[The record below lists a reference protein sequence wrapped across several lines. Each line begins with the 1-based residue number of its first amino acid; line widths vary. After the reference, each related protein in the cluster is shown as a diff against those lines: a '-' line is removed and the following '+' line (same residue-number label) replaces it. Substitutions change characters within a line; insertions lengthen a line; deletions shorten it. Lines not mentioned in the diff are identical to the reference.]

1 MEALYREKNGQLSF
15 LPVEEERAKYSYNGP
30 VFLYGRLIAHMKFY
44 TWANTPDKAYANI
57 LMQAK
62 QQLGHKPNSKL
73 TLAKTLI
80 KKEELKYGKST

>member
-1 MEALYREKNGQLSF
+1 
-15 LPVEEERAKYSYNGP
+15 
-30 VFLYGRLIAHMKFY
+30 MKFY